1 MIKRLA
7 LTGAVVATAA
17 LALVPASI
25 AGSGNSSNAIAGA
38 RCVKDGVG
46 FLIEKNLL
54 RAAALQ
60 QIDYSTLDS
69 GAGGAG
75 LINTDLPNPSYLSL
89 GTVIRLH
96 FTTPNCSTGAPADA
110 RSAEV
115 RRREAGQRPASRV

>member
-1 MIKRLA
+1 MFKRIA
-7 LTGAVVATAA
+7 LTGAVAAAAA

-25 AGSGNSSNAIAGA
+25 AGGGNSSNAIAGA
-38 RCVKDGVG
+38 RCVKAGVG
-46 FLIEKNLL
+46 FLVQNNLL

-69 GAGGAG
+69 GPGGAG

-96 FTTPNCSTGAPADA
+96 FTNPELFDWC
-110 RSAEV
+110 
-115 RRREAGQRPASRV
+115 AS